1 MQRFEPNQ
9 ATDYMSMNVRALRVD
24 VLFMW
29 VLVCLDRSRA
39 SCLCVNARARVCVC
53 VRVHVPLRSCVRLSV
68 GDHRLMWMYI
78 KNSI

>member
-1 MQRFEPNQ
+1 MPPSQEASLRLVQRFEPNK

-39 SCLCVNARARVCVC
+39 SCVCANAFHELHGILRVQFAKVYYAQ
-53 VRVHVPLRSCVRLSV
+53 VT
-68 GDHRLMWMYI
+68 
-78 KNSI
+78 

>member
-1 MQRFEPNQ
+1 MQRFEPNK

-39 SCLCVNARARVCVC
+39 SCLCVNARARVCV
-53 VRVHVPLRSCVRLSV
+53 RVCMRACACAFAVMCALEC
-68 GDHRLMWMYI
+68 GCI
-78 KNSI
+78 